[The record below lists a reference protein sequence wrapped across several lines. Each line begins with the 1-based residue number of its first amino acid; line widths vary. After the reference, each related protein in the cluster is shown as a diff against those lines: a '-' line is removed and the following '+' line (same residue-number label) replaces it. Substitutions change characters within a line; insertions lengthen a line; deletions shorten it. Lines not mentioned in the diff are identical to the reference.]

1 VTDISLSRS
10 SRSLDDSAAPSA
22 DLALGVDI
30 GGTKIAVG
38 VVTACGEVLR
48 YEQQPMPRI
57 VDESSTTAITDE
69 LVDSLL
75 QDYPQID
82 RMGIGCAGLV
92 DWPSGVVRYAA
103 NSSYRGYMIR
113 DHLAHRTGI
122 RTVIDNDGN
131 VAAWAEN
138 RAGAA
143 KGHSVSIT
151 LTIGT
156 GIGGGACMDGRIVR
170 GSSGLAMEIG
180 HIIVDPKGP
189 RCGCGHNGCLEAM
202 VSGTALGRRAREA
215 AAAVGG
221 ERLAELAGGF
231 ERVTGETVFS
241 AAGQGDKAA
250 LALYDEMGYWLGVGV
265 ACLATLFDPTIVVFG
280 GGMMTAGELLLGPT
294 RESLAEHVYACSS
307 RQLPS
312 LHLARFGAQAVV
324 VGAALLALDGGL
336 T

>member
-10 SRSLDDSAAPSA
+10 SRSLGDSAAPSA

-38 VVTACGEVLR
+38 VVTSCGEVLR

-92 DWPSGVVRYAA
+92 EWPSGVVRYAA

-143 KGHSVSIT
+143 KGHSVAIT

-265 ACLATLFDPTIVVFG
+265 ACLATMFDPTIVVFG
-280 GGMMTAGELLLGPT
+280 GGMMTAGELLLRPT

-324 VGAALLALDGGL
+324 VGAALLAIDGGL